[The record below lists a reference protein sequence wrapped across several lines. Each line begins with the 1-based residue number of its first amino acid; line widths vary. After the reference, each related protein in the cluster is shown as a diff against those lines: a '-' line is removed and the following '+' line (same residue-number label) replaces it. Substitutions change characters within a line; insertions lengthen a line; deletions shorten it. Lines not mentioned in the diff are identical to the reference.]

1 MVVLP
6 YDILFTKLKKIV
18 VKDHTKKNNVTFN
31 LNGLL
36 VT

>member
-1 MVVLP
+1 MSI
-6 YDILFTKLKKIV
+6 DTKLNKFV

-31 LNGLL
+31 LSGLL